1 MVIVPIYAALL
12 VFLFVFLSVRTLRL
26 RRKFKIPAGDAGNIV
41 LAKAI
46 RAHGNFTEYVPISLL
61 MLYFVESTGTR
72 VWVVH
77 ALCLL
82 LLAGR
87 AVHAYG
93 LSQEKE
99 NFNLRVAGMAST
111 FTTLLLASACLL
123 LPF

>member
-1 MVIVPIYAALL
+1 MGI
-12 VFLFVFLSVRTLRL
+12 
-26 RRKFKIPAGDAGNIV
+26 
-41 LAKAI
+41 
-46 RAHGNFTEYVPISLL
+46 
-61 MLYFVESTGTR
+61 TR